1 MQIRNAIV
9 AAVAALIGV
18 GAHAATFER
27 ASSVGFTAP
36 LAASPVT
43 ASDLVID
50 LTGITTDALEGDA
63 ANTVMYF
70 DLGAGTLIDGISY
83 MTTMTA
89 YSPSYLS
96 EMAVTFTNSSGDGV
110 ILTPGFEDTAP
121 GTASYADS
129 AMLSDYDLA
138 FNLGA
143 DGMLKVE
150 FHETFNDS
158 SVNPDGLFVSGNLTF
173 MNPVPEPGTYGLMAM
188 GLLAVGGIVRRRRA
202 A

>member
-1 MQIRNAIV
+1 MHFRNTVV
-9 AAVAALIGV
+9 AAVAALV
-18 GAHAATFER
+18 GFGAQAATFER
-27 ASSVGFTAP
+27 ASGAGFTVP
-36 LAASPVT
+36 LAASPVA

-50 LTGITTDALEGDA
+50 LAGITTNALEGDA
-63 ANTVMYF
+63 ANTVLYF

-83 MTTMTA
+83 MTTITA
-89 YSPSYLS
+89 FSPSWLS
-96 EMAVTFTNSSGDGV
+96 EMAITFTNSSGDGV
-110 ILTPGFEDTAP
+110 ILTPGVDTDAA

-129 AMLSDYDLA
+129 ALLSDFGLA

-173 MNPVPEPGTYGLMAM
+173 MNPVPEPGTYGLMAL
-188 GLLAVGGIVRRRRA
+188 GLLAVGAAARRRVG
-202 A
+202 